1 MSIRF
6 TPLAPGSALMREA
19 RAVFMRSLALAV
31 VATLL
36 LVFGGA
42 VPTLPGIAG
51 LGLFTGLLIALDRL
65 LAGSHPYSRL
75 GAANRITLA
84 RAAVA
89 CLIASRALD
98 PAPLGTSERWLI
110 VAIAGA
116 ALMLDGTD
124 GWAARRQGL
133 ASTFGA
139 RFDMEIDAFA
149 VAVLAVTV
157 VKAAASP
164 CWVLAIG
171 AMRYLYVAA
180 GRIFPVLRRPP
191 RSCAFADRR
200 RKAIAVAQS
209 LALLAAL
216 APATP
221 ANWAAT
227 VCALALGLL
236 VYSFGADII
245 MLLSDA
251 RHDT

>member
-1 MSIRF
+1 
-6 TPLAPGSALMREA
+6 
-19 RAVFMRSLALAV
+19 
-31 VATLL
+31 
-36 LVFGGA
+36 
-42 VPTLPGIAG
+42 
-51 LGLFTGLLIALDRL
+51 
-65 LAGSHPYSRL
+65 
-75 GAANRITLA
+75 
-84 RAAVA
+84 
-89 CLIASRALD
+89 
-98 PAPLGTSERWLI
+98 
-110 VAIAGA
+110 
-116 ALMLDGTD
+116 
-124 GWAARRQGL
+124 
-133 ASTFGA
+133 
-139 RFDMEIDAFA
+139 MEIDAFA

-245 MLLSDA
+245 MLLSTEPDE
-251 RHDT
+251 